1 MKNESWFPDPSQ
13 APLFGAGT
21 QRPVAR
27 EYAALASMTDAVYC
41 VDMAGRFTFVNTA
54 FEEMTGYSAA
64 ELRDTPSLHLYV
76 PEAETQFQE
85 RRRHAYNGSTVSPYL
100 ETVMIL
106 KGGARLP
113 VELSVSNLV
122 INGQMAGRVG
132 VVRDVTARLR
142 LEEERMRERVDHSI
156 TELREAHALM
166 STLFA
171 TAPVGLGFWDRDLRY
186 IRINEQLARING
198 IPLDAYKGKTPS
210 DLLPGIE
217 NIHQLMAD
225 WRQVI
230 ATGKPMLNVELSGE
244 TPAEPGRQRHWLTHY
259 FPVYMDA
266 SVIGIGAV
274 IEEITAQKQAE
285 RALRESEARL
295 RAVIETAVEGIIT
308 IDEHGRV
315 DSINPAAMKLFGY
328 ESEEVVGRNVNMLMP
343 NLSQSEHDSSMNHD
357 LTTEMKKIIGCERE
371 VVGQRKDGSTF
382 PIELSVSETKLEDQ
396 LLFTGIVRDISQRR
410 ATEEL
415 LRIRAR
421 QQEAVAKLGELALR
435 ERDAQSVLERAAAMV
450 AQTLEVEYSKVFKL
464 LPSGDVLQ
472 LCAGV
477 GWGEGL
483 VGNATLSSELSGQA
497 GYTLFA
503 DAPVIVKD
511 LRQETRF
518 SGPQVLID
526 HGVISGLSCVIRRL
540 SGAPWGVLGAH
551 SGRRVAFTQD
561 DVNFLVSV
569 ANILS
574 DVIQRE
580 HDERALQQANAELE
594 RRVIERTGDLLQAHD
609 DLQREMDQRQR
620 VQAALFQSEKLA
632 SLGAL
637 LANVAHEL
645 NNPLA
650 IASMELENLG
660 EMRGVVSRSDDL
672 GLLRQAVDRCKGV
685 VQSFLNL
692 ARQQTP
698 TRQSVSINAIFD
710 EALVLLE
717 HAMEVDGILIERRLA
732 DNLPLLWGDPHQ
744 LHHVVAN
751 LIANAHHALRQRPLP
766 RYLYLT
772 TATDANR
779 TEITLEV
786 ADNGPGMPEDV
797 QRRVFDPF
805 FTTKP
810 QGEGSGLGLPLCRNI
825 VEAHGGAI
833 DMISQV
839 GDGAKVRIA
848 LPVVAG
854 DCPSPGAPWEPDASV
869 QAEGGAA
876 ILLIDDE
883 PGMQNALRRLLQ
895 RRGYDVTTANNGQE
909 GLRALES
916 SSYDVILCDVRM
928 PDLDGPGFYHELE
941 RRYPRLLSRLIFLTG
956 DVLSLESQAFFDQ
969 VDCPRLIK
977 PFRADDI
984 QRAVQQLLEAQ

>member
-1 MKNESWFPDPSQ
+1 MNNENRFLDSSQ
-13 APLFGAGT
+13 APLLSSGSR
-21 QRPVAR
+21 RPVAR
-27 EYAALASMTDAVYC
+27 EYAALASMTDAIYC
-41 VDMAGRFTFVNTA
+41 VDTAGRFTFVNTA

-64 ELRDTPSLHLYV
+64 ELEERPSLHLYD
-76 PEAETQFQE
+76 PETEAQFQE
-85 RRRHAYNGSTVSPYL
+85 RRRYVYNGATVSSYL

-106 KGGARLP
+106 KNGTRLP
-113 VELSVSNLV
+113 VELSVSSLV
-122 INGQMAGRVG
+122 INGEIAGRVG

-142 LEEERMRERVDHSI
+142 LEEERMRERLDHSI

-210 DLLPGIE
+210 DLLPDIE

-259 FPVYMDA
+259 FPVHMDA
-266 SVIGIGAV
+266 RVIGIGAV

-285 RALRESEARL
+285 KALRESEARL

-343 NLSQSEHDSSMNHD
+343 DPYQSEHDSYIDNY
-357 LTTEMKKIIGCERE
+357 LTTGTRKIIGSERE
-371 VVGQRKDGSTF
+371 VVGQRKDGSIF
-382 PIELSVSETKLEDQ
+382 PMALAVSEMQLEDQ
-396 LLFTGIVRDISQRR
+396 RLFTGIVRDISQRR

-415 LRIRAR
+415 LRIRAL

-435 ERDAQSVLERAAAMV
+435 ERDVQTVLERTVVMV
-450 AQTLEVEYSKVFKL
+450 ANTLEIEYSKVLKL
-464 LPSGDVLQ
+464 LPSGDALR

-483 VGNATLSSELSGQA
+483 VGKATLNNDLNGQA
-497 GYTLFA
+497 GYTLLA
-503 DAPVIVKD
+503 DAPVIVED

-526 HGVISGLSCVIRRL
+526 HGVISGLSCVIRRS
-540 SGAPWGVLGAH
+540 SGMPWGVIGAH
-551 SGRRVAFTQD
+551 SRRRVAFTQD

-574 DVIQRE
+574 DVMQRE
-580 HDERALQQANAELE
+580 QDERALQQANAELE
-594 RRVIERTGDLLQAHD
+594 RRVIARTGDLLQAHE
-609 DLQREMDQRQR
+609 DLQREMVQRQHM
-620 VQAALFQSEKLA
+620 QETLFQSEKLA

-660 EMRGVVSRSDDL
+660 EMQGTASRSHDL
-672 GLLRQAVDRCKGV
+672 GLLRQSVDRCKGV

-698 TRQSVSINAIFD
+698 TRQAVSINAIFD

-732 DNLPLLWGDPHQ
+732 DNLPPLWADPHQ

-751 LIANAHHALRQRPLP
+751 LIANAHHALRQIPLP
-766 RYLYLT
+766 RYLRLT

-779 TEITLEV
+779 SEITLEV

-797 QRRVFDPF
+797 QRRVFEPF

-839 GDGAKVRIA
+839 GDGAKVRIS

-854 DCPSPGAPWEPDASV
+854 DCPAPAAPMEPGVSV
-869 QAEGGAA
+869 QAQGGA
-876 ILLIDDE
+876 ILIIDDE
-883 PGMQNALRRLLQ
+883 LGMQNALRRLLQ
-895 RRGYDVTTANNGQE
+895 RRGYAVTTANNGQE
-909 GLRALES
+909 GLTALES
-916 SSYDVILCDVRM
+916 SAYDVILCDVRM

-941 RRYPRLLSRLIFLTG
+941 RRYPHLLSRLIFLTG

-969 VDCPRLIK
+969 VNCPRLIK

-984 QRAVQQLLEAQ
+984 QQAVQQLLEAQ